1 MCKMYYVIFLDC
13 LHTDDVYR
21 SWAPQMKCMCTT
33 VSMRAN
39 ANASVLFC
47 LVLLLFL
54 FLSSL
59 CVIIWLAWWF
69 CSFFSVCSLFICRIF
84 LYLARSHV
92 RETCT
97 SWSHVNRSAV
107 YAFRRYC
114 VNVYNLRCAMTIY
127 YCRFTNVAFQL
138 PQNIMMNYTLFGAS
152 FSGFVFCICELCVDY
167 SFKCDSIRWWCASSH
182 FKCWIIMSARVCR
195 SVFIRSLFRWNSFVL
210 ACSMW
215 DKLGIFLISDDTP
228 SLTIEILNAAFKRNS
243 MLQNDCHSNRFF
255 AQMSQIANWN
265 WVCLF

>member
-1 MCKMYYVIFLDC
+1 MCIEAERRKWSVCVRQWAWERTRTRVFCFVWFCYCFC
-13 LHTDDVYR
+13 FYR
-21 SWAPQMKCMCTT
+21 
-33 VSMRAN
+33 
-39 ANASVLFC
+39 LY
-47 LVLLLFL
+47 VLLYDSRDDF
-54 FLSSL
+54 
-59 CVIIWLAWWF
+59 AH
-69 CSFFSVCSLFICRIF
+69 FFSPVCSLFICGIL

-97 SWSHVNRSAV
+97 SWSHVNRTAV
-107 YAFRRYC
+107 YAFRHYC

-138 PQNIMMNYTLFGAS
+138 PQNNMMNYTLFGAS

-167 SFKCDSIRWWCASSH
+167 SFKCDSIRWWCASSY

-228 SLTIEILNAAFKRNS
+228 SLTIEILNAAFNASEWLPFESIFRTNESYCKLKLS
-243 MLQNDCHSNRFF
+243 
-255 AQMSQIANWN
+255 
-265 WVCLF
+265 LFVLKA